1 MGKFVERAPEGSFD
15 MLAQMDSDRIAPAG
29 MLCAREA
36 VEETLMIKI
45 TNVLV
50 ATDFGRLPLLLS
62 TTDGSLRARSE
73 RDCTCCMSSK
83 IQWCIQ
89 GPNWWA

>member
-15 MLAQMDSDRIAPAG
+15 MLAQTDSDRIAPAG
-29 MLCAREA
+29 MSCAREA

-50 ATDFGRLPLLLS
+50 ATDFGPAAASAL
-62 TTDGSLRARSE
+62 DYGSLRARSE
-73 RDCTCCMSSK
+73 RDCTCCMLSK

-89 GPNWWA
+89 GPKRWA